1 MPGGYQRASLR
12 QSRWCITS
20 HARCPTRACR
30 EPCCNGPAERR
41 LGSIDPPDPT
51 RSRSIPLDWPCEHHS
66 IPRAPTPS
74 HELPLDPA
82 LRRGGS
88 GYRRSRRAT
97 RRTLGGVVGRPPADA
112 AASFAP
118 AELRLHDARS
128 GATRVGFRSVERA
141 GGGGGDAD
149 GGIWFG
155 GRAVCRTRR
164 QRATDA
170 ALRRAG
176 GGRGEHSSHLTRNAR
191 TSKREGGPPAPGL
204 PHLPSQG
211 FSLSPPPSPP
221 SPPVIFPSSSSSSVS
236 PSPVPATRSRWLAG
250 CRCTLPQQLD
260 RILHSQPS

>member
-1 MPGGYQRASLR
+1 MQPVALGRVGGERRCRGRVGRSSGGYQRASLR

-41 LGSIDPPDPT
+41 
-51 RSRSIPLDWPCEHHS
+51 
-66 IPRAPTPS
+66 
-74 HELPLDPA
+74 
-82 LRRGGS
+82 GGS

-97 RRTLGGVVGRPPADA
+97 RRTLGGVVGRPSADA

-191 TSKREGGPPAPGL
+191 TSKREGGWLAAVAL
-204 PHLPSQG
+204 CRS
-211 FSLSPPPSPP
+211 SWIASCTRSPLDRTDR
-221 SPPVIFPSSSSSSVS
+221 SSS
-236 PSPVPATRSRWLAG
+236 RRE
-250 CRCTLPQQLD
+250 RC
-260 RILHSQPS
+260 